1 MASVMSDMTIAVMKE
16 TIQLKDEVIHALQQS
31 IRAKDVEIAKLK
43 DDILDWKL
51 QITGC
56 ARCGGFASGTY
67 DEYCEECYFT
77 HIFRKGSQ

>member
-1 MASVMSDMTIAVMKE
+1 MTIAVMKE
-16 TIQLKDEVIHALQQS
+16 TIQLKDEVIRVLQES
-31 IRAKDVEIAKLK
+31 IRAKDIEIAKLK
-43 DDILDWKL
+43 GNIADLKL
-51 QITGC
+51 QISGC